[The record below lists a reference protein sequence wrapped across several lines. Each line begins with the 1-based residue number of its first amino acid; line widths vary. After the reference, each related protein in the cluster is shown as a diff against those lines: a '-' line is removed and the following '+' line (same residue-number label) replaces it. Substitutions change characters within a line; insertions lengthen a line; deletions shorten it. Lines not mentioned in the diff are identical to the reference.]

1 MNDDASKISPQ
12 QPGDARAAFLA
23 AMRKV
28 AATISLVTT
37 RENGS
42 AHGMTATAIS
52 SLSADPPAILV
63 CIKRSASIHGPL
75 CRVKWFC
82 VNLLGEQ
89 HEPLFKE
96 FTARQGAGRFAVG
109 EWTDGP
115 KRLPCLTDATAT
127 LICYLDQQIDYGTH
141 TICIAKVDSVTLAGS
156 ARPLLYQ
163 DGGSGGFAPLRR
175 DAPAPGWTLGNIIY
189 PVADMTRAIAFYRNV
204 IGLKLKFQDGNEWAA
219 FDFLGTTLA
228 LEHRVMDDEA
238 AHRIKVGLKVS
249 HDLEAL
255 VDKLSRSGATVAPI
269 RRGAH
274 ERTTT
279 LTDPDGN
286 RTMLYAPLSRSEA

>member
-1 MNDDASKISPQ
+1 MAFGSELTRQHAATTIIESCIELGPHAQRGSITTVSWQKSPRARMNDDASKLSAQ

-89 HEPLFKE
+89 HD
-96 FTARQGAGRFAVG
+96 FA
-109 EWTDGP
+109 
-115 KRLPCLTDATAT
+115 A
-127 LICYLDQQIDYGTH
+127 
-141 TICIAKVDSVTLAGS
+141 
-156 ARPLLYQ
+156 
-163 DGGSGGFAPLRR
+163 
-175 DAPAPGWTLGNIIY
+175 
-189 PVADMTRAIAFYRNV
+189 
-204 IGLKLKFQDGNEWAA
+204 
-219 FDFLGTTLA
+219 GTT
-228 LEHRVMDDEA
+228 
-238 AHRIKVGLKVS
+238 
-249 HDLEAL
+249 
-255 VDKLSRSGATVAPI
+255 SRSRLCSRNSPLGKEPAGLRSANGPTALIGYRVSRMP
-269 RRGAH
+269 RR
-274 ERTTT
+274 
-279 LTDPDGN
+279 L
-286 RTMLYAPLSRSEA
+286 